1 MKIYCPK
8 CKKPFPAAPPAE
20 GEKEAACPVC
30 GEKVAYPA
38 TPTSPGAVVGD
49 FLIER
54 EISRGG
60 MGEVYLARQL
70 SLDRPVA
77 LKVLQDR
84 FVHDKEY
91 VDSLTREARAAAKIN
106 HPNIVQAYAVGEEDG
121 IFYFAM
127 EFIRGETL
135 KQILKREKKLDF
147 LRAAKII
154 QEIAGALDVAW
165 REQKLV
171 HQDIKPDNIML
182 DANGFA
188 KLADLGL
195 ARTAGAGDADAEVG
209 DEVMGTPQY
218 ISPEQL
224 TGVPTDVRSDIYSL
238 GATFYQFV
246 TGRFPY
252 VAPTAD
258 EIAKMHVAGKLT
270 PPKEINPELPDE
282 LNAII
287 MKMMAR
293 DINARYQTPG
303 PLIKALELFQQNHR
317 SATGAIPTLNL
328 KGGKGNA
335 APVLQLPKKKNA
347 APKPAAPQ
355 QPSMPVRT
363 MPSMPVKPTRP
374 GGAAATLPK
383 PAAAQSA
390 TPPKA
395 APQPSMPLKHMPSM
409 PVKPM
414 ARPNAVKPAP
424 AGNADAAPAE
434 KQENSSPS
442 AANVPPT
449 PEVKAPGNIPKVPT
463 PEVKA
468 PGSVPKVPKPAVKV
482 AEPAVKVTEPA
493 VKTAEPAVKSP
504 SLPPK
509 SGDLELKVVSKAPE
523 EDDEIVGL
531 KGEAAN
537 EEAPEETKGKKPR
550 KEKKPKKPREPMSPR
565 VKKILI
571 TAVGIFVLLLILVGL
586 TGGVYILARK
596 DQLPEAAKPHG
607 EKLVAAVD
615 DLLSRIKPLFVS
627 SESDETEQTGS
638 EGELAQQPQQ
648 PQQSPAPAK
657 PEPPPPPPPPQTR
670 QEYLAAV
677 EAALQI
683 IRNDPEMRNE
693 FLTAGDR
700 FFERFPRPVTQE
712 ERAALQPLLD
722 VYGRMDEVHRAE
734 PARKK
739 AREQHEAALAERR
752 RRQQAEQEAEAA
764 RREAAE
770 QERARAAEEQ
780 RKLAEELQA
789 KQAEE
794 QRVIDAR
801 TAEVRKAVEAYYPAL
816 YRGFF
821 RQVFSGESDVLDA
834 AVAAAGAYQLD
845 FANNS
850 PGEKALAE
858 QLKSTTATIR
868 SEAERLRNALVTLES
883 VTDQKNGF
891 NIELP
896 HNELVRVV
904 CAVPGRVSYRND
916 DGELVLLPMTNPAVY
931 RTYMSRVASRLKL
944 NLTDFEYALFAGEY
958 PTAARLLPEGFWKQ
972 HWTPM
977 LTEYFRETLKTATPE
992 QRATMEKRYGE
1003 MPEFKA
1009 AAQP

>member
-1 MKIYCPK
+1 MV
-8 CKKPFPAAPPAE
+8 
-20 GEKEAACPVC
+20 ACPVC
-30 GEKVAYPA
+30 GEKVVYPA
-38 TPTSPGAVVGD
+38 TPTSPGAVIGD

-154 QEIAGALDVAW
+154 QEIASALDVAW

-195 ARTAGAGDADAEVG
+195 ARTAGTGDADAEIG

-317 SATGAIPTLNL
+317 SATGAVPTLNF
-328 KGGKGNA
+328 KGGRGNA
-335 APVLQLPKKKNA
+335 APVLQLPKRKNA
-347 APKPAAPQ
+347 APQ
-355 QPSMPVRT
+355 
-363 MPSMPVKPTRP
+363 
-374 GGAAATLPK
+374 
-383 PAAAQSA
+383 
-390 TPPKA
+390 
-395 APQPSMPLKHMPSM
+395 QPSMPLKHMPSM

-414 ARPNAVKPAP
+414 RPGSGPTMAPKTATPPTPTPRPMAQQPSMPLKHMPSMPIKPMARPTAVNPVP
-424 AGNADAAPAE
+424 TGNANAAPAE
-434 KQENSSPS
+434 KTEENKNTPQTT
-442 AANVPPT
+442 PPT
-449 PEVKAPGNIPKVPT
+449 LKAPGNVPKMHPPEPGAADNSPKMSPPKVPT
-463 PEVKA
+463 P
-468 PGSVPKVPKPAVKV
+468 KVPTPQASAPELKV
-482 AEPAVKVTEPA
+482 AETPVKEAAQKVKMTEDSA
-493 VKTAEPAVKSP
+493 KSP

-509 SGDLELKVVSKAPE
+509 SGDLELKVVSRAPE

-531 KGEAAN
+531 KGE
-537 EEAPEETKGKKPR
+537 EENAESPEDAGGKKPR
-550 KEKKPKKPREPMSPR
+550 REKKPKKPREPMSPR
-565 VKKILI
+565 TKKILKSV
-571 TAVGIFVLLLILVGL
+571 AGIVILLVLLVGL
-586 TGGVYILARK
+586 TGGLYILARK
-596 DQLPEAAKPHG
+596 DKLPEAAKPHG

-615 DLLSRIKPLFVS
+615 DLLARAKPLFA
-627 SESDETEQTGS
+627 SEEDNAEEQS
-638 EGELAQQPQQ
+638 EENKKEAAQQQQPQ
-648 PQQSPAPAK
+648 APAK
-657 PEPPPPPPPPQTR
+657 AEPPPPPPPPQTR
-670 QEYLAAV
+670 PEYLAAV
-677 EAALQI
+677 EAALRI
-683 IRNDPEMRNE
+683 IRNNPEMRDE
-693 FLTAGDR
+693 FLAAGDQ
-700 FFERFPRPVTQE
+700 FFVRFPRPVTQE
-712 ERAALQPLLD
+712 ERTALQPLLE
-722 VYGRMDEVHRAE
+722 VYGRMDEVHRAA
-734 PARKK
+734 PARAE
-739 AREQHEAALAERR
+739 ARERHEAALAERR
-752 RRQQAEQEAEAA
+752 KRQQTEQQAETA
-764 RREAAE
+764 RREALE

-780 RKLAEELQA
+780 RKLNEQLQA
-789 KQAEE
+789 QQAEE

-821 RQVFSGESDVLDA
+821 RQVFQGESDVLEA
-834 AVAAAGAYQLD
+834 AAAAAGTYRLD

-868 SEAERLRNALVTLES
+868 AEAERLRNALTTLES
-883 VTDQKNGF
+883 VTDDQNGF

-904 CAVPGRVSYRND
+904 RAVPGRVSYRND
-916 DGELVLLPMTNPAVY
+916 NGELVLLPMTNPTVY
-931 RTYMSRVASRLKL
+931 RTYMNRVASRLKL
-944 NLTDFEYALFAGEY
+944 KLTDFEYALFSGEY
-958 PTAARLLPEGFWKQ
+958 PTAAKLLPEGFWKQ

-977 LTEYFRETLKTATPE
+977 ITEHFRETLKTATPE
-992 QRATMEKRYGE
+992 QRRALEKRYGE

-1009 AAQP
+1009 AAQQ